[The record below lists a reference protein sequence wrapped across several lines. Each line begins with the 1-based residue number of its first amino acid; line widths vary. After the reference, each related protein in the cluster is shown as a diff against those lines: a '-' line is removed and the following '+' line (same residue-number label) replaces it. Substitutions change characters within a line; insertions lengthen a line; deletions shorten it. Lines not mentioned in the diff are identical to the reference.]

1 MATNSPLRA
10 PSMSKK
16 NKTDVK
22 RGVKAASK
30 VKVKQGRKRNS
41 LLDMAT
47 EWMKVNPGATLQESL
62 LAAGFNAIDANS
74 KNYRDQLSRRLRND
88 RRAEEEGVLEKDE
101 FVQKVKVSCV
111 ERRCVPDT
119 YIFCCFFCQPSHPP
133 TSSFH
138 RACGRRRR
146 RSSCLK

>member
-16 NKTDVK
+16 QKTDVK

-111 ERRCVPDT
+111 VFAIHIESAAS
-119 YIFCCFFCQPSHPP
+119 FANPP
-133 TSSFH
+133 IRQH
-138 RACGRRRR
+138 RHSIEHVGEEEGGV
-146 RSSCLK
+146 LV

>member
-1 MATNSPLRA
+1 MN
-10 PSMSKK
+10 KK
-16 NKTDVK
+16 HKTDAK

-111 ERRCVPDT
+111 VASR
-119 YIFCCFFCQPSHPP
+119 YIYILLLLLPTLPS
-133 TSSFH
+133 
-138 RACGRRRR
+138 ANIVI
-146 RSSCLK
+146 L